1 LLLRPLSHAMRP
13 RTIAVV
19 MQAMVKECVTGTR
32 TAVQGFEASAQS
44 WLWLVCGSAFGLA
57 GAQGRLQLPLR
68 GWTLLL
74 VSKEPE

>member
-1 LLLRPLSHAMRP
+1 MRP

-19 MQAMVKECVTGTR
+19 MQAMVKECVMLMVTGTR